1 MHTEEVSCPHNA
13 LPALRRRAEPDA
25 FWVREGGVE
34 PPSREA
40 LDPKSSAFA
49 NSATLAKAPAEHR
62 IF

>member
-1 MHTEEVSCPHNA
+1 MHTDTVFSTQSA
-13 LPALRRRAEPDA
+13 IPALSRQAEPDA
-25 FWVREGGVE
+25 DRVREGGVE